1 MSQTE
6 IFVERKTHREDW
18 TGESS
23 VKARF
28 PIKEKYVNGYL
39 KGAFTMEKSIGK
51 LRDRHIKSEKE
62 LEELETLSKDVQQKI
77 LDKKLHPMV
86 RTFYNRTAFQLPGDA
101 RVRISLDTDLT
112 MIREDNELIPRSGDN
127 WRRMDVGTKPPF
139 HIDAE
144 DVCNFPYAILEV
156 KLQTQHGTQSPAWV
170 DELINSHLVYFQLL
184 KNRLKQSQ
192 SFQSLFM
199 VWQPCWITEFL
210 CFHFGYLRWIKIFE
224 SLLYLDTHLK
234 CLEMI

>member
-1 MSQTE
+1 MRWYGDMSQTE

-39 KGAFTMEKSIGK
+39 KGTYTMEKSVSK
-51 LRDRHIKSEKE
+51 LRDRHVKTEKE
-62 LEELETLSKDVQQKI
+62 LEELEQLASEVQETI
-77 LDKKLHPMV
+77 LKRNLHPMV

-112 MIREDNELIPRSGDN
+112 MIREDNELIPRSGEN
-127 WRRMDVGTKPPF
+127 WRRIDVGTKPPF
-139 HIDAE
+139 NHIDPD

-156 KLQTQHGTQSPAWV
+156 KLQTQHGTQAPAWV
-170 DELINSHLVYFQLL
+170 DQLVKGHLV
-184 KNRLKQSQ
+184 
-192 SFQSLFM
+192 
-199 VWQPCWITEFL
+199 
-210 CFHFGYLRWIKIFE
+210 
-224 SLLYLDTHLK
+224 LYLLVYYLGRRGSQVFKVYPWSSKFTRSSCFFVAFLVASNG
-234 CLEMI
+234 